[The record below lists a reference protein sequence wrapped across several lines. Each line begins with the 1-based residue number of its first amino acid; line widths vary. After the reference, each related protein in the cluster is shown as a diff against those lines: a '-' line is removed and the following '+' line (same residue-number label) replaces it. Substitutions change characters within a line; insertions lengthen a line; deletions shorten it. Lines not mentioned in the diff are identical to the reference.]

1 MFNML
6 MEDPEDYYN
15 RRKLTYSKDM
25 HALVVGM
32 LQPDPDSRFTIN
44 QIKSSGWMQGP
55 TATPDEIKKH
65 FYKIIGANKFI
76 KKAESEVIKAAQ
88 YKKATVLR
96 SGASERQGAQE
107 EEIKFW
113 QDKLTYKPY
122 NF

>member
-1 MFNML
+1 MHVML

-15 RRKLTYSKDM
+15 RRKLTYSREL
-25 HALVVGM
+25 HTLITGM
-32 LQPDPDSRFTIN
+32 LQTDPDSRFTIN
-44 QIKSSGWMQGP
+44 EIKTSEWLQGA
-55 TATPDEIKKH
+55 TATPGEIKES

-113 QDKLTYKPY
+113 QDELTYKPY